1 MSKAS
6 DVLQSIHEMANLRPH
21 VTGIKG
27 VTIWI
32 HPKTGK
38 EQHNAPRLKVK
49 AAVDG
54 KPPMDFSM
62 GFDGTVYDGKNT
74 LKTKQMKSLMAYI
87 ELNIELLNKLWNG
100 ELNHQQYTQ
109 QQTKLES

>member
-6 DVLQSIHEMANLRPH
+6 DVLQAIHEMANLRPH
-21 VTGIKG
+21 DTGIKG

-32 HPKTGK
+32 HPETGK
-38 EQHNAPRLKVK
+38 EKHNAPRMKVK

-62 GFDGTVYDGKNT
+62 GFDGTVYSGKNT
-74 LKTKQMKSLMAYI
+74 LKTKQMQSLLKYI
-87 ELNIELLNKLWNG
+87 ELNIDLLTKLWAG
-100 ELNHQQYTQ
+100 EISHEDYKKSH
-109 QQTKLES
+109 TKLES